1 MIFSLI
7 SIFNTLIIKL
17 KVNQIIVY
25 FDVEMTYF
33 MSYPFRYRYD

>member
-1 MIFSLI
+1 MMFSLI

-25 FDVEMTYF
+25 FDVITAYF
-33 MSYPFRYRYD
+33 LTDSFRYRYY

>member
-25 FDVEMTYF
+25 FDAEMTYF
-33 MSYPFRYRYD
+33 LPDPFRYRYD